1 MDIKAVTLGEART
14 LERFLT
20 EISFG
25 APGTIDAQYQ
35 TLSRLISFRAKVR
48 QAIARASHKAED
60 TDDEARGSRP
70 GE

>member
-48 QAIARASHKAED
+48 QAIARAKQMATEQD
-60 TDDEARGSRP
+60 QEGK
-70 GE
+70 EE